1 VKKVLKRLLYGCLQA
16 NSERVPNPY
25 ESANTLPS
33 TEESD
38 LYDKVLYD
46 NHESGVW
53 KGNAYI
59 H

>member
-1 VKKVLKRLLYGCLQA
+1 MKKVMKRLLYGCLQI
-16 NSERVPNPY
+16 NSARVPNPY
-25 ESANTLPS
+25 ESANTSPS

-46 NHESGVW
+46 NSQTGVW
-53 KGNAYI
+53 KGLAYV

>member
-1 VKKVLKRLLYGCLQA
+1 
-16 NSERVPNPY
+16 VPNPY

-46 NHESGVW
+46 NHESGIW